1 MRERGVRERG
11 VRVRV
16 RMRDDR
22 VRVRDDRERLCEGER
37 CESKREMT

>member
-11 VRVRV
+11 VRVRG
-16 RMRDDR
+16 R